1 MKMYLFVAHQ
11 VCNSEDMGIITQV
24 FATLT
29 DAQKYLQEF
38 VADEKRY
45 AQRAGWEIEESDK
58 DFQAW
63 EEGYYP
69 EEHTMCEIR
78 ELTL

>member
-11 VCNSEDMGIITQV
+11 VCNSEDWGIVTRLFHTIEE
-24 FATLT
+24 
-29 DAQKYLQEF
+29 AQNHLKEF

-45 AQRAGWEIEESDK
+45 AERAGWEIEESDNE
-58 DFQAW
+58 FSAW
-63 EEGYYP
+63 EEGYYS
-69 EEHTMCEIR
+69 EEHTVCEIR